1 MLTDIKR
8 YTLEDF
14 YPSAADKDRSIPGS
28 TGTASVYDDRILDQ
42 PTGWPL
48 TPFGVETNIYS
59 IVFQLSSDIKRLSE
73 EIRLL
78 KEQLLDRPLV
88 SSVTL
93 NDLNNDSIE
102 LIKPISIILEETDEE
117 CLARWPEVNGFG
129 IGPTISEAISN
140 LKKNI
145 CELYFD
151 ITSRDKAT
159 LGELALET
167 LRTLEA
173 HIGVKK

>member
-1 MLTDIKR
+1 MLTENKR
-8 YTLEDF
+8 SVLEDF
-14 YPSAADKDRSIPGS
+14 YSSVADKNRSIPGS

-48 TPFGVETNIYS
+48 SPFGVETNIYS
-59 IVFQLSSDIKRLSE
+59 IVFQLSSDIEQLSE

-78 KEQLLDRPLV
+78 KEQLLNRPLV

-102 LIKPISIILEETDEE
+102 PVKPISIILEETDEE

-129 IGPTISEAISN
+129 IGSTISEAISN

-151 ITSRDKAT
+151 ITSRDKAI

-167 LRTLEA
+167 LRILEV

>member
-1 MLTDIKR
+1 MLI
-8 YTLEDF
+8 
-14 YPSAADKDRSIPGS
+14 DKKRSILEGIYPFATDLDRFISGS

-59 IVFQLSSDIKRLSE
+59 IVFQLSADIKQLLE

-88 SSVTL
+88 SSL
-93 NDLNNDSIE
+93 SLGNLNNDRIE
-102 LIKPISIILEETDEE
+102 LLKPISIILEETDEE

-129 IGPTISEAISN
+129 IGSTISEAIRV

-145 CELYFD
+145 CEIYFD

-167 LRTLEA
+167 LSTLDEY
-173 HIGVKK
+173 IGVRK

>member
-1 MLTDIKR
+1 MLADNKRAFLDDIYIGTTDKG
-8 YTLEDF
+8 
-14 YPSAADKDRSIPGS
+14 RSIPGS

-59 IVFQLSSDIKRLSE
+59 IVFQLSADIKQLSE

-78 KEQLLDRPLV
+78 KEQLVDRPLV

-93 NDLNNDSIE
+93 SNLNNDSFEI
-102 LIKPISIILEETDEE
+102 IKPISIILEETDEE
-117 CLARWPEVNGFG
+117 SLARWPEVNGFG
-129 IGPTISEAISN
+129 IGSTVYEAISD

-145 CELYFD
+145 CELYSD
-151 ITSRDKAT
+151 INSHDQAT

-167 LRTLEA
+167 LRTLDI
-173 HIGVKK
+173 HIRVRK